1 MNKVTIPTIQELRQ
15 QGWKARVTIFRKT
28 SPHSDYYSMKD
39 LRESPHGIQSLESKG
54 GRIQVDLRSPE
65 GVESTG
71 ESLCNDND
79 NFVISVGRTLAT
91 ARALGITGSAEPR
104 FKKGDF
110 IYYLHGSAIRKD
122 EVLDVRSYKRFDEKD
137 LVFTNEHY
145 YSVANSGGW
154 MLALG
159 EDIVGANKEE
169 VVEKLLASVNE

>member
-91 ARALGITGSAEPR
+91 ARALGITGRTEPR
-104 FKKGDF
+104 FKIGDD
-110 IYYLHGSAIRKD
+110 IWTIRNGRLEKNKVVYVD
-122 EVLDVRSYKRFDEKD
+122 SFTRFNEKEGH
-137 LVFTNEHY
+137 FENEHY
-145 YSVANSGGW
+145 YSVGTEGIW
-154 MLALG
+154 IMALG
-159 EDIVGANKEE
+159 ESGIGATKEE
-169 VVEKLLASVNE
+169 VVEKLLATANE